1 MPHGR
6 TAVNS
11 RISKDRNELCVSK
24 NRNII
29 FQNSPPQDEPI
40 VAYCGTANCYAEIY
54 SFVVCLK
61 KTLLGKKL
69 HDPIAMFEE
78 GVFVQNLR
86 EEIC

>member
-1 MPHGR
+1 MLVMR
-6 TAVNS
+6 FV
-11 RISKDRNELCVSK
+11 L
-24 NRNII
+24 
-29 FQNSPPQDEPI
+29 NSPPQDEPA
-40 VAYCGTANCYAEIY
+40 VASGAAKCCAEIY